1 MAAPPYLDHTPVRLR
16 QRTPGSRY
24 DRNAPKVGMP
34 AKRLGPRS
42 LGVGSAPRARED
54 RRSPQ
59 KRPLKSGKSQGRYR
73 ILTVQTGQN
82 AYGKIM

>member
-24 DRNAPKVGMP
+24 DRNAPKVGMA

-42 LGVGSAPRARED
+42 LGVGSAPRARGQAF
-54 RRSPQ
+54 PQ
-59 KRPLKSGKSQGRYR
+59 RRPLKSGKSQGRYR